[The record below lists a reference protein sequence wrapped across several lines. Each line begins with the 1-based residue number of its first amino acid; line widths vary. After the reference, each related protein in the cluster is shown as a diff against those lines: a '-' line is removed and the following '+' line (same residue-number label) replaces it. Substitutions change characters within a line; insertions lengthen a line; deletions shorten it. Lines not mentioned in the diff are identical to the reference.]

1 MSNIARTPTQLGAA
15 IRRHRKHK
23 GLSQTQLAEKTRLR
37 QASISELENGEL
49 QLKTLMEVLA
59 ALNLELVIQERT
71 SSSKDIEDLF

>member
-15 IRRHRKHK
+15 IRRQRKLK
-23 GLSQTQLAEKTRLR
+23 GMSQTQLAEKTRLR
-37 QASISELENGEL
+37 QASISQLENGEL

-71 SSSKDIEDLF
+71 SFSKDIEDLF